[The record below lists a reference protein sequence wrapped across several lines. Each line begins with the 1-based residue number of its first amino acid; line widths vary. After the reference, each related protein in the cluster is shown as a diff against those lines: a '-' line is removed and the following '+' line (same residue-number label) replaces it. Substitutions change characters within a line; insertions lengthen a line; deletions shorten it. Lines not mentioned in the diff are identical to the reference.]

1 MFLRRLLFFGY
12 PLAEILVLWLVATLI
27 GWPIALLLLI
37 AGFPVGAAILRNAA
51 SKSQQLRT
59 ASEIERPRIAQSVT
73 GMFLSGLLFLIP
85 GFITDVIAVFMLIPS
100 IQRLVIRV
108 TGTWFESRMVRV
120 PGFSVYAQGDFMQ
133 GDVIRGVVIPD
144 DSANEQGEGPRGPS
158 PEISS

>member
-12 PLAEILVLWLVATLI
+12 PLAEILVLWLVATLV
-27 GWPIALLLLI
+27 GWPLALLLLL
-37 AGFPVGAAILRNAA
+37 AGFPVGAAIMRNAA
-51 SKSQQLRT
+51 TKSQQLRT
-59 ASEIERPRIAQSVT
+59 ASEIERPRIVQSVT

-85 GFITDVIAVFMLIPS
+85 GFITDALAVFVLIPS

-108 TGTWFESRMVRV
+108 TGTWIDSRMVRV
-120 PGFSVYAQGDFMQ
+120 PGFSAYAQGDFIQ

>member
-27 GWPIALLLLI
+27 GWPLALLLLL

-51 SKSQQLRT
+51 TKSQQLRT
-59 ASEIERPRIAQSVT
+59 ASEIERPRIVQSVT

-85 GFITDVIAVFMLIPS
+85 GFITDALAVFVLIPS

-108 TGTWFESRMVRV
+108 TGTWIDSRMVRV
-120 PGFSVYAQGDFMQ
+120 PGFSAYAQGDFMQ

>member
-27 GWPIALLLLI
+27 GWPLALLLLL
-37 AGFPVGAAILRNAA
+37 AGFPVGAAIMRNAA
-51 SKSQQLRT
+51 TKSQQLRT
-59 ASEIERPRIAQSVT
+59 ASEIERPRIVQSVT

-85 GFITDVIAVFMLIPS
+85 GFITDALAVFVLIPS

-108 TGTWFESRMVRV
+108 TGTWIDSRMVRV
-120 PGFSVYAQGDFMQ
+120 PGFSAYVQGDFIQ